1 MTTPVLPPS
10 ASEKAYA
17 ASMPYA
23 PAFVPAIDLSA
34 YQVNEKLYVQELAK
48 NVAKLERFTEP
59 NADALNAESEKKNAA
74 FLYSMWGLA
83 TSAKNANDY
92 LKTTT
97 RDEMDRIERIDRG
110 TQKQIYKTKHLAMQA
125 EYLVNYYTFV
135 TRVLILTL
143 GVTVLALTIVYFGTP
158 GNVRTVLIMLLVVIY
173 FVILVWMFRT
183 YAYRRRFNNWTQVYW
198 APGAVVSRDLGK
210 LTAGCR

>member
-1 MTTPVLPPS
+1 MTSVLPPS

-34 YQVNEKLYVQELAK
+34 YQANEKLYVQELAN
-48 NVAKLERFTEP
+48 NVATLERFAVANVAAE
-59 NADALNAESEKKNAA
+59 NVDAEKKDAA
-74 FLYSMWGLA
+74 FVYSVWGLA

-97 RDEMDRIERIDRG
+97 QDEMDRIDRIDKG

-135 TRVLILTL
+135 TRVIILTL
-143 GVTVLALTIVYFGTP
+143 AVTVLALSIVYFGTP
-158 GNVRTVLIMLLVVIY
+158 GNVRTALILLLVVAY
-173 FVILVWMFRT
+173 FVILVWMFRK
-183 YAYRRRFNNWTQVYW
+183 YAYRRRYNNWTQVYW
-198 APGAVVSRDLGK
+198 APGAVVSRDLDK
-210 LTAGCR
+210 LSTGCR